1 MLSAPSIRFGSGI
14 FILIISSYSLFFSDL
29 RFPKLDKLFSQKS
42 MLLLLVFLTV
52 FSTPLFDN
60 YKNVESNIELRKI
73 EPMYLVYEK
82 NLNNWGEQV
91 KNIDG
96 QDIEF
101 CWINKNCIPPNNNRI
116 EEFDMFSYRVMKVVN
131 K

>member
-1 MLSAPSIRFGSGI
+1 
-14 FILIISSYSLFFSDL
+14 
-29 RFPKLDKLFSQKS
+29 
-42 MLLLLVFLTV
+42 
-52 FSTPLFDN
+52 
-60 YKNVESNIELRKI
+60 
-73 EPMYLVYEK
+73 MYLIYEK

-96 QDIEF
+96 QDVEF

-116 EEFDMFSYRVMKVVN
+116 EEFDKFSYRVMKVVD

>member
-1 MLSAPSIRFGSGI
+1 
-14 FILIISSYSLFFSDL
+14 
-29 RFPKLDKLFSQKS
+29 
-42 MLLLLVFLTV
+42 
-52 FSTPLFDN
+52 
-60 YKNVESNIELRKI
+60 
-73 EPMYLVYEK
+73 MYLVYEK

-101 CWINKNCIPPNNNRI
+101 CWINKNCFPPNNNRI